1 VTAHR
6 VGVLGALIAVAVLS
20 LELAGAVA
28 WKHHAVADRRP
39 TSRGGD
45 HQARW
50 ESLRGTELT
59 LEAVQKVTPSPSL
72 DSTLEDVTAARL
84 TLER

>member
-6 VGVLGALIAVAVLS
+6 VGVFHPSWGALIAAAVLS
-20 LELAGAVA
+20 VELAGAVA
-28 WKHHAVADRRP
+28 WKHHAVAAQRD
-39 TSRGGD
+39 
-45 HQARW
+45 RW
-50 ESLRGTELT
+50 ETLRGTELT
-59 LEAVQKVTPSPSL
+59 LGAVQKLAPSPSL

>member
-6 VGVLGALIAVAVLS
+6 VGVFHPSWGALIAVAVLS

-28 WKHHAVADRRP
+28 WKHHAAVVQ
-39 TSRGGD
+39 
-45 HQARW
+45 QARW
-50 ESLRGTELT
+50 ETLRGTELT
-59 LEAVQKVTPSPSL
+59 LGAVQKLAPSPNL

>member
-28 WKHHAVADRRP
+28 WKHHAVANQ
-39 TSRGGD
+39 
-45 HQARW
+45 QARW
-50 ESLRGTELT
+50 SLRSTELT
-59 LEAVQKVTPSPSL
+59 PTL
-72 DSTLEDVTAARL
+72 DSTLEAVTVQR
-84 TLER
+84 

>member
-28 WKHHAVADRRP
+28 WKHHAVANQP
-39 TSRGGD
+39 
-45 HQARW
+45 ARW
-50 ESLRGTELT
+50 ESPRGTALMP
-59 LEAVQKVTPSPSL
+59 AL
-72 DSTLEDVTAARL
+72 DSTLEDVTVQR
-84 TLER
+84 

>member
-28 WKHHAVADRRP
+28 WKHHAVADQ
-39 TSRGGD
+39 
-45 HQARW
+45 QARW
-50 ESLRGTELT
+50 ESLRGTNELT
-59 LEAVQKVTPSPSL
+59 PTL

-84 TLER
+84 TLKR

>member
-1 VTAHR
+1 MTAHR

-20 LELAGAVA
+20 LELTGAIA
-28 WKHHAVADRRP
+28 WKHHTVETR
-39 TSRGGD
+39 
-45 HQARW
+45 QARW
-50 ESLRGTELT
+50 EKLRGTELT
-59 LEAVQKVTPSPSL
+59 LGAVQRIEPSRVL

>member
-6 VGVLGALIAVAVLS
+6 VGVWSALIAVAVLS
-20 LELAGAVA
+20 LELTGAVA
-28 WKHHAVADRRP
+28 WKHHATADQ
-39 TSRGGD
+39 
-45 HQARW
+45 HARW
-50 ESLRGTELT
+50 ERLRGTELT
-59 LEAVQKVTPSPSL
+59 LGAVQRLAPPSRSL

>member
-6 VGVLGALIAVAVLS
+6 VGVVGALIAVAVLS

-28 WKHHAVADRRP
+28 WKHHAIN
-39 TSRGGD
+39 SR
-45 HQARW
+45 QA
-50 ESLRGTELT
+50 SHSID
-59 LEAVQKVTPSPSL
+59 V
-72 DSTLEDVTAARL
+72 TLEDVTAARL